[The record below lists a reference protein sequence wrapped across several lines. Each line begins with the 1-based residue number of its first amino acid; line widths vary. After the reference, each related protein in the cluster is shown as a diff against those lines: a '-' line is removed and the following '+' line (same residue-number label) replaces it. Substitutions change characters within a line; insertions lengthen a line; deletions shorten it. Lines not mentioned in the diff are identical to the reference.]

1 MNRILREA
9 NALSKCLFAASLCA
23 YAFVCSD
30 WRVLILYIVFLLGIL
45 ALTMEFDRILLLA
58 LGIFVTGLPV
68 LLLLFILG
76 GIEKAPTWQ
85 EGVWL
90 GLSWLGVFFLRVFI
104 VVLADL
110 IVVKLTSF
118 SNMILSLRS
127 LKLPGRLVLFVSAL
141 VSMLPNIFGMA
152 LRVIEVQRCRGFE
165 VKKLLNPKNFLPL
178 FIPVF
183 LAQMRRSADLAL
195 SLELRG
201 VNGATYGQGSRLHL
215 GGGDMLFVAAAFLLW
230 LGPFRWSVVL
240 HGG

>member
-1 MNRILREA
+1 MNRMLREA

-30 WRVLILYIVFLLGIL
+30 WRVLVAYILLLMAIL
-45 ALTMEFDRILLLA
+45 AMTMEFDRILLLA
-58 LGIFVTGLPV
+58 LGILVTGLPV
-68 LLLLFILG
+68 LLVLFIAG

-90 GLSWLGVFFLRVFI
+90 GLSWLGVFFLRIFI
-104 VVLADL
+104 VVLADVL
-110 IVVKLTSF
+110 VVKLTSF
-118 SNMILSLRS
+118 SNMIFSLRS
-127 LKLPGRLVLFVSAL
+127 LRLPGRLVLFVSAL

-165 VKKLLNPKNFLPL
+165 VKKLCNPKNFLPL

-201 VNGATYGQGSRLHL
+201 VNGATYGQGGSIHMGR
-215 GGGDMLFVAAAFLLW
+215 GDILFMAAAFLLW
-230 LGPFRWSVVL
+230 LGPFRWSL
-240 HGG
+240 ILQ